1 MTAEKIN
8 YSVELLFRRKAV
20 FIETA
25 GLVLLVVVL
34 ATFLWPPVYESDAK
48 ILVQDNRAQL
58 LVSPDLQRESTQN
71 PAIITNPVSEE
82 DMNSEV
88 DLLTSEYLVRQAV
101 QGVQEREEQS
111 ASKMVGHMFGFA
123 LSMPDVGYRLL
134 HNSPV
139 LSAHDSWI
147 LKLTNHLMAWP
158 IKRSDVIEV
167 RFRSH
172 DARWAHDFLT
182 RLVDGY
188 LDYHVRLSH
197 DPQAAQFFDSQAK
210 QLNARLTDSEEQLR
224 QLQVQTGITSLPE
237 QKQALINQIAELQM
251 HYNQG
256 MAGLASAQRQ
266 RATLQQELA
275 STPQRIGKEE
285 RSVQNNALQQIKP
298 EVMKLEA
305 ERAELLTR
313 YQPDSK
319 RIGEINARLEAAQ
332 RILDHENHLEVQE
345 VATDLNPVWVTVKS
359 NLEQA
364 EANVASLQADGDTY
378 AKELSAAHQQLTD
391 MVNNGLEI
399 ERRERQVA
407 TDKDAYLAYVR
418 KGEEARAAQELNLS
432 KILNVSIAQAPS
444 EPLQPTLPKVWLNL
458 IVGFAWALI
467 AGIVAAWWEE
477 ERDEKLYSAATIE
490 KVSGL
495 STIAILRNEG

>member
-1 MTAEKIN
+1 MTASNIN
-8 YSVELLFRRKAV
+8 YSVELLFRRKTV
-20 FIETA
+20 FFETA
-25 GLVLLVVVL
+25 GIVLLVVVL
-34 ATFLWPPVYESDAK
+34 ATFLWPPVYESNAK

-58 LVSPDLQRESTQN
+58 LVSPDLQRESAQN

-101 QGVQEREEQS
+101 EGMRQRDEQS
-111 ASKMVGHMFGFA
+111 ASKVVGQLFGFA
-123 LSMPDVGYRLL
+123 LGMPNAGYRLL
-134 HNSPV
+134 HDSPE

-147 LKLTNHLMAWP
+147 LKLANHLSAWP
-158 IKRSDVIEV
+158 VKRSDIIEV

-182 RLVDGY
+182 RLVNGY

-197 DPQAAQFFDSQAK
+197 DPQAAQFFDQQAK
-210 QLNARLTDSEEQLR
+210 QLNARLMDSEEQLR

-237 QKQALINQIAELQM
+237 QKQALINQISELQM
-251 HYNQG
+251 RYNHG
-256 MAGLASAQRQ
+256 IADLASAQRQ
-266 RATLQQELA
+266 QATLQQELGR
-275 STPQRIGKEE
+275 TPARIGKEE

-298 EVMKLEA
+298 EVMQLES

-319 RIGEINARLEAAQ
+319 RISEINARLAAAQ
-332 RILDHENHLEVQE
+332 RILNAENHLEVQE
-345 VATDLNPVWVTVKS
+345 VATDLNPVWVTIKS

-364 EANVASLQADGDTY
+364 ETNVASLQADHDTY
-378 AKELSAAHQQLTD
+378 AKELAAAHQQLTE

-432 KILNVSIAQAPS
+432 KILNVSIAQSPS
-444 EPLQPTLPKVWLNL
+444 EPLEPTLPKVWLNL
-458 IVGFAWALI
+458 VAGLVWALI
-467 AGIVAAWWEE
+467 AGIAAAWWEE

-495 STIAILRNEG
+495 STIAVLRSEG